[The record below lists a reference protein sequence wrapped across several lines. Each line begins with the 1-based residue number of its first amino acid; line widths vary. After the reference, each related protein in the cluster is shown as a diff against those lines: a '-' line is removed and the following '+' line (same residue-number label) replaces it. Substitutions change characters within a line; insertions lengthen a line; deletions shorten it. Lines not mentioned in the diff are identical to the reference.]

1 MGPLCA
7 ERSVVGPKTVLSA
20 SHTESFFQSPTPISI
35 GKVLLA
41 DDDPIFRHLVK
52 TWLTR
57 WNYRVSTVDSGLAA
71 WELLQREDPAEMLI
85 LDGMMPGLNGADL
98 CRKVRNQPNS
108 RYRYIILLTANDHQ
122 RDIVA
127 GLDAGAD
134 DYLTKPFDAMELR
147 ARIRAG
153 RRILDLQEA
162 LLKAQGDLRYQ
173 AEHDALTGLL
183 NRGAIMS
190 VLHKEVKRRERTGGQ
205 LGVLMADVDHFKQV
219 NDAYG
224 HLAGDTVLREVGQRL
239 TDALRFYD
247 SVGRYGGEE
256 FLAILPGCNP
266 ADLAASA
273 ERLRFIVARDPVLCH
288 AGPISVTLSLGGACA
303 AQPEIDESELL
314 LRRADSRL
322 YKAKTNGRNR
332 VELTD

>member
-1 MGPLCA
+1 M
-7 ERSVVGPKTVLSA
+7 STSQ
-20 SHTESFFQSPTPISI
+20 TESVAPSPGLTTS
-35 GKVLLA
+35 GRVLLA

-57 WNYRVSTVDSGLAA
+57 WNYEVNTVDSGLAA
-71 WELLQREDPAEMLI
+71 WELLQREDPAELLI
-85 LDGMMPGLNGADL
+85 FDGMMPGLNGDEL
-98 CRKVRNQPNS
+98 CRKVRSQPNS

-122 RDIVA
+122 KDIVA

-162 LLKAQGDLRYQ
+162 LLRAQGDLRYQ

-183 NRGAIMS
+183 NRGAILS
-190 VLHKEVKRRERTGGQ
+190 ILHKEVKRRERTGEQ
-205 LGVLMADVDHFKQV
+205 LGVLMADVDHFKRV
-219 NDAYG
+219 NDTYG
-224 HLAGDTVLREVGQRL
+224 HLAGDAVLREVGQRL

-273 ERLRFIVARDPVLCH
+273 ERLRLIVARDPVLCH
-288 AGPISVTLSLGGACA
+288 AGSVLVTLSIGGANA
-303 AQPEIDESELL
+303 SQPETDESDLL
-314 LRRADSRL
+314 LRQADSRL
-322 YKAKTNGRNR
+322 YKAKANGRNR
-332 VELTD
+332 IELAD